1 MSSEVHKY
9 IENALDSK
17 TKLLK
22 AEIINFPQ
30 QKETHNFKI
39 WKLYDKLNDNEDKDQ
54 LKTVIGICFV
64 FSTLTILGFY
74 SNFVL

>member
-9 IENALDSK
+9 IENALNSK

-30 QKETHNFKI
+30 QKETNNFKI

>member
-30 QKETHNFKI
+30 QKETNNFKI
-39 WKLYDKLNDNEDKDQ
+39 WKLYDELNDNEDKDQ

>member
-30 QKETHNFKI
+30 QKETNNFKI
-39 WKLYDKLNDNEDKDQ
+39 WKLYDKLNDNDDKDQ

>member
-30 QKETHNFKI
+30 QQETNNFKI
-39 WKLYDKLNDNEDKDQ
+39 WKLYDELNYNEDKDQ

>member
-9 IENALDSK
+9 IENALNSK

-30 QKETHNFKI
+30 QKETNNFEI

>member
-30 QKETHNFKI
+30 QKETNNFKI

>member
-1 MSSEVHKY
+1 MSLEVHKY

-30 QKETHNFKI
+30 QKETNNFKI

>member
-30 QKETHNFKI
+30 QEETNNFKI